1 MRFIWDPEKAETNL
15 KNHGISFAEAME
27 AFFDPNADEDFDR
40 EHSDQEPRYDL
51 IGFSS
56 RRLLFVVFKE
66 EMEEEDEVIRIISA
80 RKAEKK
86 QRIKYEKRKG

>member
-1 MRFIWDPEKAETNL
+1 MRFTWDLAKAEANL
-15 KNHGISFAEAME
+15 RNHGISFAEAME
-27 AFFDPNADEDFDR
+27 AFTDPPADEDFDR

-56 RRLLFVVFKE
+56 PRLLFVVFTEQK
-66 EMEEEDEVIRIISA
+66 DGTFRIISA

-86 QRIKYEKRKG
+86 QRVKYEKRKG

>member
-1 MRFIWDPEKAETNL
+1 MNIRFTWDPEKAEINL
-15 KNHGISFAEAME
+15 RNHGISFAEATE
-27 AFFDPNADEDFDR
+27 AFVDPNADEDFDR
-40 EHSDQEPRYDL
+40 EHSDEEPRYDL

-66 EMEEEDEVIRIISA
+66 EEDGIFRIISA